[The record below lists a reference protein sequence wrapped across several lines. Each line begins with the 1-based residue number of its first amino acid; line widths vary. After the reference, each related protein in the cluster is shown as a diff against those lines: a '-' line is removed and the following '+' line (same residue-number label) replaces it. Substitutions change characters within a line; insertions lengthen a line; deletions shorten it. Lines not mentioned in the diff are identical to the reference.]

1 MCDSIGEE
9 ERGMKKRVPC
19 KEWAMKLALRQED
32 FSSSEWIMFETHLR
46 KCSVCAAIRA
56 EYGVIITG
64 LQMLPPPLKFP
75 NLRLPSY
82 DDKWQMEG
90 GLIGYDDN
98 LMLNSTLDIIQA
110 KRLLESQRY
119 EEVLQAI
126 EPAFRLHFNHREAW
140 EIKAQALYKLGRY
153 QEVINVC
160 THALEFD
167 LNTVAIWKMKARS
180 LLTLGRY
187 REALR
192 TCDHAAEADGGDAE
206 LWQIK
211 AGVLFFLD
219 REQEERDGGES
230 LLQLDANYV
239 VNSSS
244 IEMWVDNVNM
254 LCHEERWRYEKALE
268 ACDTALELD
277 PKRKAVWE
285 IKGRTLIALGMF
297 ENALEVLLYSL
308 SLDPYDAEEW
318 RFLGC
323 VFNRLGR
330 YENAQRAYKKAEE
343 IDPNREEVWGIRTA
357 SLVC

>member
-1 MCDSIGEE
+1 
-9 ERGMKKRVPC
+9 MKKQVPC
-19 KEWAMKLALRQED
+19 QEWAMKLALRQED
-32 FSSSEWIMFETHLR
+32 FSPSEWFMFETHLR
-46 KCSVCAAIRA
+46 KCSACAALRA
-56 EYGVIITG
+56 EYGVMITE
-64 LQMLPPPLKFP
+64 LQMLPSPL
-75 NLRLPSY
+75 RISTSY
-82 DDKWQMEG
+82 GGKWEMEETVIVDIDD
-90 GLIGYDDN
+90 
-98 LMLNSTLDIIQA
+98 LMLDSTLDIIQA
-110 KRLLESQRY
+110 RRLFELERY
-119 EEVLQAI
+119 EDTLEAVEHL
-126 EPAFRLHFNHREAW
+126 FKLHFNHTEAW

-153 QEVINVC
+153 QDVVNVC
-160 THALEFD
+160 THALEFG
-167 LNTVAIWKMKARS
+167 LNTIAIWKMKARA

-219 REQEERDGGES
+219 REKEEYDGDEG

-244 IEMWVDNVNM
+244 IDMWIDNVNM
-254 LCHEERWRYEKALE
+254 LCLEERWRYEKALE
-268 ACDTALELD
+268 ACNTALQLD

-297 ENALEVLLYSL
+297 ENALEAFLYSL

-318 RFLGC
+318 RFLGW

-330 YENAQRAYKKAEE
+330 YESAQRAYKRAEE
-343 IDPNREEVWGIRTA
+343 IDPNREDVWGIRTA

>member
-1 MCDSIGEE
+1 MCDPIGKE
-9 ERGMKKRVPC
+9 ERGMKKHVPC
-19 KEWAMKLALRQED
+19 KEWAMHLALRQED
-32 FSSSEWIMFETHLR
+32 FSPLEWNKFETHLR
-46 KCSVCAAIRA
+46 TCSVCAAMRA
-56 EYGVIITG
+56 EYGVMITG
-64 LQMLPPPLKFP
+64 LQTLPPPLKISKP
-75 NLRLPSY
+75 LLPSY
-82 DDKWQMEG
+82 DDKWQVETE
-90 GLIGYDDN
+90 LIGCDDN
-98 LMLNSTLDIIQA
+98 LMLDSTIDILQVR
-110 KRLLESQRY
+110 RLFESQRY

-126 EPAFRLHFNHREAW
+126 EPAFKLHLDHREAW

-160 THALEFD
+160 SHALEFG
-167 LNTVAIWKMKARS
+167 LNTIAIWKMKARS

-192 TCDHAAEADGGDAE
+192 TCDHAAEADSGDAE

-219 REQEERDGGES
+219 REQEERDGGGS

-244 IEMWVDNVNM
+244 IDMWVDNLNM
-254 LCHEERWRYEKALE
+254 LCLEERWRYEKALE
-268 ACDTALELD
+268 ACDTALQLD

-297 ENALEVLLYSL
+297 EKALEVFFYSL

-330 YENAQRAYKKAEE
+330 YENAQRAYKRAEE
-343 IDPNREEVWGIRTA
+343 IDPNREDVWGIRTA